1 MMRKLIIM
9 FFILGVF
16 TVISSCQDEAIV
28 YTDDQPFVLEMKGET
43 LKILQITD
51 LHLTYGY
58 DYRDQKTLKL
68 IEALVKHDNYDLIVI
83 SGDLTMSPSA
93 PRLFQQI
100 IRHMERLET
109 PWTFIFGNHEND
121 YHTYED
127 FLSIIPETDYLYF
140 KVGPQLLD
148 GGVGNFHFTFTK
160 DDHPF
165 YRVYLLDSK
174 AEAKASEDAD
184 FEYDYIS
191 EGQVEWYRQLV
202 ENDLVDSIVFM
213 HIPLVQFNL
222 WTNIVGTFGEDRVY
236 AQGQDTGFFDAMVT
250 YGRSKALF
258 VGHDHLNDFYFIL
271 DNIML
276 AYGRATGY
284 NGYGTL
290 EKGGR
295 HIEILENG
303 QLSTYLVSESEVLS

>member
-1 MMRKLIIM
+1 MRKLIVVSLIFM
-9 FFILGVF
+9 LMMSL
-16 TVISSCQDEAIV
+16 SSCQSNEII
-28 YTDDQPFVLEMKGET
+28 YTDDDPFVIEMKGES
-43 LKILQITD
+43 LKVLQLTD
-51 LHLTYGY
+51 LHLTYGN
-58 DYRDQKTLKL
+58 DYRDRQTFEL
-68 IEALVKHDNYDLIVI
+68 IKELNDQDDYDLIVI
-83 SGDLTMSPSA
+83 SGDMSMSPGG
-93 PRLFQQI
+93 PRLFSKLI
-100 IRHMERLET
+100 DVMESLET

>member
-1 MMRKLIIM
+1 MRKILLL
-9 FFILGVF
+9 FIL
-16 TVISSCQDEAIV
+16 ISLTITLASCQDEPII
-28 YTDDQPFVLEMKGET
+28 YTDDQPFVLEMKGES

-58 DYRDQKTLKL
+58 DFRDQKTLRL
-68 IEALVKHDNYDLIVI
+68 ITALAEHDDYDLIVI

-93 PRLFQQI
+93 PRLFRQI
-100 IRHMERLET
+100 IRHMETLKT

-127 FLSIIPETDYLYF
+127 FLSIIPDTEYLYF
-140 KVGPQLLD
+140 KVGPMIED

-160 DDHPF
+160 DGNPF
-165 YRVYLLDSK
+165 YRIYLLDSK
-174 AEAKASEDAD
+174 AEAPELEDAD

-191 EGQVEWYRQLV
+191 VDQVDWYRGHV
-202 ENDLVDSIVFM
+202 ENDVVDSIVFM
-213 HIPLVQFNL
+213 HIPLIQYNL
-222 WTNIVGTFGEDRVY
+222 YDNIVGTFGEDRVY
-236 AQGQDTGFFDAMVT
+236 SQGMDTGFFDAMVEF
-250 YGRSKALF
+250 GKSKALF
-258 VGHDHLNDFYFIL
+258 VGHDHLNDFYFML
-271 DNIML
+271 EGIML

-295 HIEILENG
+295 HIEILSNG
-303 QLSTYLVSESEVLS
+303 TLETYLVSESEVLS